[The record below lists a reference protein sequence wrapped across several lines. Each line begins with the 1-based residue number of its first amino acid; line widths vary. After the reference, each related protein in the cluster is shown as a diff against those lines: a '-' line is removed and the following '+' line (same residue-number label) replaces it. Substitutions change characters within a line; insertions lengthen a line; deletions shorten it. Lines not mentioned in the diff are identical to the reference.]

1 MRYIVR
7 RRFSLRTDPV
17 FLAEN
22 GDLRYRVV
30 HSLAGL
36 GFKMT
41 VKDGAGNAVITMR
54 HRGHGEWEVS
64 EDNKFF
70 ARIYQDGI
78 VTSER
83 KTINMT
89 SNLFATHLEFT
100 NQGSAV
106 AILTRPFLKH
116 PFSAHTELNV
126 LNPQFERTAV
136 VGSIAALNT
145 RHGLWDGSTDTVHA
159 VN

>member
-17 FLAEN
+17 FLAES

-30 HSLAGL
+30 HSLAGF

-41 VKDGAGNAVITMR
+41 VQDGAGNAVVTMR
-54 HRGHGEWEVS
+54 HRGHGEWEVR
-64 EDNKFF
+64 EGNKFF
-70 ARIYQDGI
+70 AHIYQDGI

-83 KTINMT
+83 KTINT
-89 SNLFATHLEFT
+89 ASNVFATYIEFT
-100 NQGSAV
+100 NQGSTV

-126 LNPQFERTAV
+126 LNPQFERIAV
-136 VGSIAALNT
+136 AGSIAALNT
-145 RHGLWDGSTDTVHA
+145 RHALWDHPDAVHTV
-159 VN
+159 N